1 MKNIVGVRFRKAG
14 KIYHFWAQDL
24 PIQKGDYVIVETA
37 RGIEF
42 GTALTDIFER
52 EDESLPPDLK
62 RVLRIATPDDRLNL
76 EENRLKEKRAFEIA
90 KEKISSHGLDM
101 KLLSVEYTFE
111 ANKILFY
118 FASEERVD
126 FRELVRELASVF
138 HTRIELRQVGVRDE
152 AKTLG
157 GLGNCGREICCNSW
171 MADFSPVSIKMAK
184 DQNLSLNPTKISGL
198 CGRLMCCLNY
208 EEEHYVHM
216 RKLMPKVGTNLIYKG
231 EEATVVECNHLMG
244 KLRLRI
250 NKDQEDVFEF
260 EWIDHKELLP
270 KEEPAKVRKPKPKSK
285 RRSRPRRRRKPTA

>member
-24 PIQKGDYVIVETA
+24 PIKEGDALIVETA
-37 RGIEF
+37 RGIEY
-42 GTALTDIFER
+42 GTALTEVFEK
-52 EDESLPPDLK
+52 DEQTLPADLK
-62 RVLRIATPDDRLNL
+62 RVLRLATPDDRLTYH
-76 EENRLKEKRAFEIA
+76 ENRLKEQRAFEIA
-90 KEKISSHGLDM
+90 KEKISAHGLEM

-126 FRELVRELASVF
+126 FRELVRELAAVF

-157 GLGNCGREICCNSW
+157 GLGSCGREICCNSW
-171 MADFSPVSIKMAK
+171 MAEFQPVSIKMAK
-184 DQNLSLNPTKISGL
+184 DQNLSLNPAKISGL

-216 RKLMPKVGTNLIYKG
+216 RKIMPKVGTPLTYKG
-231 EEATVVECNHLMG
+231 SNAVVVEANHLRG
-244 KLRLRI
+244 KLRL
-250 NKDQEDVFEF
+250 KTAQDQEDTFEY
-260 EWIDHKELLP
+260 EWVDFQELLP
-270 KEEPAKVRKPKPKSK
+270 KEEPEAPKPKRSGK
-285 RRSRPRRRRKPTA
+285 RRARRRRKPTA